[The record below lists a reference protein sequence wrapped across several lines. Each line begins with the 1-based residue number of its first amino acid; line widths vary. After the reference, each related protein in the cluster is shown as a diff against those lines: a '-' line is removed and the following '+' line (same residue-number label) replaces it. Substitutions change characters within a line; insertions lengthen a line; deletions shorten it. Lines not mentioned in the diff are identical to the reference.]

1 MGNLFKLILAQ
12 LIANGLGG
20 WLARRSGRTMTVGA
34 NLPPGPPP
42 APPIV
47 IDLVDGPPSLPPAP
61 PVAPALTDEIEI
73 L

>member
-20 WLARRSGRTMTVGA
+20 WLARRAGRTTIAGA
-34 NLPPGPPP
+34 NLPLGPPP

-61 PVAPALTDEIEI
+61 PVAPTLNDEIEI